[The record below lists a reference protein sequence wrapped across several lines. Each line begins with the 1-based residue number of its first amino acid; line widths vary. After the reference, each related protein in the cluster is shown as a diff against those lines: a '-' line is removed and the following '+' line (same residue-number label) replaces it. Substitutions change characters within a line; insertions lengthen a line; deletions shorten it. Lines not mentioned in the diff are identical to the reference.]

1 MLREGLNTLAGAPW
15 PAFVRGRCHAGRT
28 QCQEEVEWVVVSLVT
43 IFPFGF
49 SVIPNATAGDMVPI
63 VVRAFLI
70 AMVVFHEVCVLVLL
84 FMELGRRISKQETR

>member
-1 MLREGLNTLAGAPW
+1 
-15 PAFVRGRCHAGRT
+15 
-28 QCQEEVEWVVVSLVT
+28 VVVSLVT

-63 VVRAFLI
+63 EVRAFLI